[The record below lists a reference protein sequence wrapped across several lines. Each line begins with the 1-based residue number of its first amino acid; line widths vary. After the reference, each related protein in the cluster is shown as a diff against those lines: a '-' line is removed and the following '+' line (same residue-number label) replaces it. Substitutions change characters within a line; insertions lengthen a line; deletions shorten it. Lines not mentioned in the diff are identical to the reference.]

1 MCRQENLTL
10 RFIKLNLNN
19 KTASGFT
26 LIEMLLGLLLS
37 SGVIVGLTF
46 LMSDIFNQLSYED
59 VNQKVQSYGNYVLDD
74 ISESFKLNNIEDI
87 SIGNYD
93 GYSII
98 RVNFPVLDNNSEI
111 KYSIDAVSG
120 AINKNNEPIHA
131 NNNTLNQYF
140 NDFENKNYSILVSEF
155 SCSDL
160 NSAGSTERYGSRP
173 FDGSNFRSSLYIID
187 MQVEIYK
194 KIKDE
199 LRLYNVVDFQ
209 RTVFVNDEFI

>member
-1 MCRQENLTL
+1 MVKIIKNKIPKKFKTDIKYIVSLNE
-10 RFIKLNLNN
+10 IKLKYLD
-19 KTASGFT
+19 
-26 LIEMLLGLLLS
+26 
-37 SGVIVGLTF
+37 IV
-46 LMSDIFNQLSYED
+46 
-59 VNQKVQSYGNYVLDD
+59 
-74 ISESFKLNNIEDI
+74 
-87 SIGNYD
+87 
-93 GYSII
+93 
-98 RVNFPVLDNNSEI
+98 
-111 KYSIDAVSG
+111 
-120 AINKNNEPIHA
+120 
-131 NNNTLNQYF
+131 YF
-140 NDFENKNYSILVSEF
+140 NSSLQYLENYELIIKKVSKYKPRYILVSYTPLHFENKNYSILVSEF